1 MAELSITAER
11 LNALKQKIKNE
22 MKRRSATEH
31 SASLS
36 SYGDSSWDFS
46 KELQCTEPITDEHV
60 QKVIDPLLEVN
71 DFLYDNSFRKDKSGL
86 EQTFYKAEQFVDELS
101 KVTPTDSNSGCRG
114 SCTGL
119 CTEACTGAC
128 TGCTS
133 CTGGCSTS
141 CGNTC
146 GDNCGGGCSGCTTG
160 CHTGC
165 TNTCGSGCTSGL
177 KS

>member
-1 MAELSITAER
+1 MMDLVLTPEKLTELKAKVSA
-11 LNALKQKIKNE
+11 E
-22 MKRRSATEH
+22 MKRRNASEH
-31 SASLS
+31 EASLET
-36 SYGDSSWDFS
+36 YGSVEWEYGSPPKAS
-46 KELQCTEPITDEHV
+46 DEIQDEYV
-60 QKVIDPLLEVN
+60 QKIIDPLLQVN
-71 DFLYDNSFRKDKSGL
+71 DFLPDNSFTSGKTGL
-86 EQTFYKAEQFVDELS
+86 ERSLRKAEEFVDSLAKIS
-101 KVTPTDSNSGCRG
+101 YTDMNSGCRG